1 MGKLV
6 FVTFELSPFTPG
18 GIGRVIHNILKSM
31 NASDR
36 ARSIVML
43 AGPKVDKS
51 VFAAI
56 FPDVQLVCL
65 DPDADDRQPGMGR
78 HHPPRWA
85 YSASENHWISAVV
98 CRALQ
103 QIALT
108 EDLDYV
114 EFPDWG
120 ALGFVTIQEN
130 RINGFLKSGTVA
142 VRIHSAHT
150 MLLKH
155 EAYQISQHDCVL
167 MDMERKCLRDCDL
180 IVGQLAPVAEA
191 TREVFGFSVEE
202 WQPRLAIHAPPVLLD
217 SRKPVEVSIVPH
229 QDTPIMFGSKV
240 QRFKRP
246 DLFVRA
252 ANRLLANV
260 PENKTSFIM
269 AAHRFD
275 AEYNSYID
283 RLVGPHL
290 RQRLAANPL
299 PNSEAREAVISRSV
313 FVVPSD
319 FESFSLAAYE
329 ASLLG
334 AIVILNGTNP
344 AFGPDTP
351 WKHAINCLKFDGTV
365 DGLADAMHQ
374 GMLLQKPLSVVPLDK
389 SNVPWNYN
397 RRHTITDID
406 NAVQP
411 LVSIVIPHFNL
422 GAYLPMTIES
432 VMDQTYSNIELIV
445 VDDASTDRDSVE
457 LMKRLDTLESSK
469 VRVVYSSSNRG
480 LSGARN
486 LGLKH
491 ARGKYILTLDA
502 DDLIDHSMVET
513 CVNALERNPE
523 FHCVVTQA
531 GYFRD
536 EQDIPYPGEQ
546 REFSDYAVF
555 MGEPF
560 ATGGMKNLF
569 STSCAFFRSEVFH
582 RLWYNE
588 SLRLYE
594 DWELYVRMLNT
605 GMRFL
610 VTSDVL
616 FHYRNRAGS
625 MVKAGLDSVQD
636 KLARHDILRMTQ
648 HTPQMNAMWFLPLL
662 AAIQPSNG
670 TPDTLGYDDQ
680 KALLRKSLRL
690 QILTTS
696 WKYYLSTPIATSRR
710 RYRKKLRQ
718 MKLLLAK
725 LQ

>member
-6 FVTFELSPFTPG
+6 FVTFELCPFTPG

-31 NASDR
+31 DASDR
-36 ARSIVML
+36 RRSIVML
-43 AGPKVDKS
+43 VGKKVDRF
-51 VFAAI
+51 VFAAT
-56 FPDVQLVCL
+56 FPDVQLVFL
-65 DPDADDRQPGMGR
+65 DPDADNRQPGIVR
-78 HHPPRWA
+78 HHPPKWA
-85 YSASENHWISAVV
+85 YSASEKHWLSAVV
-98 CRALQ
+98 YRALRQ
-103 QIALT
+103 LALT
-108 EDLDYV
+108 EDIDYV

-120 ALGFVTIQEN
+120 AWGFVTIQEN
-130 RINGFLKSGTVA
+130 RITGFLKNGTTA

-155 EAYQISQHDCVL
+155 EAYQISQHDCAL

-191 TREVFGFSVEE
+191 TRAVFGFTLEE
-202 WQPRLAIHAPPVLLD
+202 WQPRLVIHAPPVLLD
-217 SRKPVEVSIVPH
+217 SRKPVEVSIVPQ

-240 QRFKRP
+240 QRIKRP

-252 ANRLLANV
+252 ANRLLADV
-260 PENKTSFIM
+260 PDNKPSFIM
-269 AAHRFD
+269 AADRFD
-275 AEYNSYID
+275 AEYSSYID
-283 RLVGPHL
+283 RLVGPLL

-299 PNSEAREAVISRSV
+299 PNSEVREAVISRSI

-319 FESFSLAAYE
+319 FESFNLAAYE

-334 AIVILNGTNP
+334 AIVILNGINP

-365 DGLADAMHQ
+365 DGLADAMLQ

-389 SNVPWNYN
+389 SNVPWSYDS
-397 RRHTITDID
+397 RRTIAYLE

-432 VMDQTYSNIELIV
+432 VMGQTYSNIELIV
-445 VDDASTDRDSVE
+445 VDDASTDKESID
-457 LMKRLDTLESSK
+457 LMNRLDALESSK
-469 VRVVYSSSNRG
+469 LRVVYSSSNRG
-480 LSGARN
+480 LPGARN

-513 CVNALERNPE
+513 CVHALERNPD

-531 GYFRD
+531 GYFRN

-546 REFSDYAVF
+546 RDFSDYAVF

-582 RLWYNE
+582 RLCYNE

-594 DWELYVRMLNT
+594 DWELYFRMLNA

-610 VTSDVL
+610 VTTDVL
-616 FHYRNRAGS
+616 FHYRNREGS
-625 MVKAGLDSVQD
+625 MVKAGLDRAQD
-636 KLARHDILRMTQ
+636 KLARHDILRAT
-648 HTPQMNAMWFLPLL
+648 HRATQMNAMWFLPLL
-662 AAIQPSNG
+662 ATGHLCND
-670 TPDTLGYDDQ
+670 TPDTLGHEDH
-680 KALLRKSLRL
+680 KTLLRKSIQLHM
-690 QILTTS
+690 LTTRG
-696 WKYYLSTPIATSRR
+696 KFYLSYPFATRRR
-710 RYRKKLRQ
+710 RYRKRLRQ
-718 MKLLLAK
+718 IEQLLAK
-725 LQ
+725 L